1 MNMAQK
7 VQPSKL
13 RTKWLYV
20 TFKDCKCT
28 YFNQDIMFIRAFDK
42 PIDKIKSNNY
52 STKTFNSIKKLK
64 IKYFVFFNK
73 MPFKCIMPDWMYD
86 NELVFTC
93 LLAPYLI

>member
-28 YFNQDIMFIRAFDK
+28 YFNQDIMCIRSFDK

-52 STKTFNSIKKLK
+52 STKTFNSIKKVK
-64 IKYFVFFNK
+64 IKYFVFFIK
-73 MPFKCIMPDWMYD
+73 MPFK
-86 NELVFTC
+86 
-93 LLAPYLI
+93 